1 MARLGDK
8 ITEAVYRYSTKYKE
22 GFIQSELEELLKQY
36 PDINMDK
43 YNDALM
49 GITCM
54 AIDGQAVIYHCDVAK
69 AIICGIENRGLKVWE
84 WD

>member
-8 ITEAVYRYSTKYKE
+8 ITEAVYRYPTKHKE

-54 AIDGQAVIYHCDVAK
+54 AVDGQAVIYHCDVAK